1 MRGGPGP
8 DDDDRQLPEPVDY
21 PGEVLEVSPQ
31 TFRQALDRTRR
42 PDYRR
47 WAEQV
52 DTTGGCSRPVRLVG
66 HTTKV
71 HARTG

>member
-1 MRGGPGP
+1 MGGPAL
-8 DDDDRQLPEPVDY
+8 DVDDRQLPELVND

-47 WAEQV
+47 WSQQV
-52 DTTGGCSRPVRLVG
+52 DTTGGCSRPVTR
-66 HTTKV
+66 
-71 HARTG
+71 